1 MDIREAVKDKANYA
15 DIVTYFQNLNI
26 LDLDQM
32 ALLIDTIDE
41 MSEEIFEH
49 YRALQLIFRKE
60 AADIIEQRKQ
70 EGSFEEILENVKQR
84 DYIDQHREVSPLRKA
99 DDALLLDNS
108 NLSIEQQK
116 EWLSEQFGKIVNK

>member
-32 ALLIDTIDE
+32 AMLIDTIDE

-70 EGSFEEILENVKQR
+70 EGSFAFLTEAQQKKLFAILEKGCGLRAIN
-84 DYIDQHREVSPLRKA
+84 REKYEEYLTELK
-99 DDALLLDNS
+99 
-108 NLSIEQQK
+108 
-116 EWLSEQFGKIVNK
+116 

>member
-70 EGSFEEILENVKQR
+70 EGSFAFLTE
-84 DYIDQHREVSPLRKA
+84 A
-99 DDALLLDNS
+99 
-108 NLSIEQQK
+108 QQK
-116 EWLSEQFGKIVNK
+116 KAFRNSGERVRTSRHQSGEIRGVSG